1 MKREIRFVVP
11 KDKEG
16 MSLIDFL
23 ASRFPFHTREAWL
36 EQIAQKRVEIDGR
49 TAEADY
55 GLVYRDAMVYT
66 ADDIPEPPARL
77 DVEVVHDDR
86 DILVVNKPPNL
97 PCHPGGRYF
106 HHTLWAVLKTRHGIE
121 SPALVNRLDRE
132 TSGLT
137 VVAKNPEAARKC
149 RTQFNDRRVEKRYI
163 VLVEGSFPDTLHAAG
178 YLTPAREGHL
188 RKPRTFVQSEQG
200 AGEPPGGEW
209 AETLFRRLDFRDGL
223 SEVEALPKTG
233 RMHQIRATLHSL
245 GFPVVG
251 DKTYGVDPSIFL
263 RFCTDSMTEDDRRRL
278 RMDRQALHAAGL
290 RFRHPRTGADLQF
303 DLPLPS
309 DMATL
314 LTPIRVK
321 EDDARII

>member
-1 MKREIRFVVP
+1 MKRGIRFVVP

-16 MSLIDFL
+16 MSLVDFL

-36 EQIAQKRVEIDGR
+36 EQIAQKRVEINGR
-49 TAEADY
+49 TAEANY
-55 GLVYRDAMVYT
+55 GLAYRDAMVYT

-77 DVEVVHDDR
+77 DVEVVYDDR
-86 DILVVNKPPNL
+86 DLLVVNKPPNL

-106 HHTLWAVLKTRHGIE
+106 NHTLWAVLKTRHGIE

-178 YLTPAREGHL
+178 YLTPAHEGHV
-188 RKPRTFVQSEQG
+188 RKPRTFVPSERG
-200 AGEPPGGEW
+200 AGEPPDGEW
-209 AETLFRRLDFRDGL
+209 AETFFRRLDFRNGL
-223 SEVEALPKTG
+223 SEVEVLPQTG

-245 GFPVVG
+245 GVPVVG
-251 DKTYGVDPSIFL
+251 DKTYGVDPAIFL
-263 RFCTDSMTEDDRRRL
+263 RFCTDSMTGDDRRRL

-290 RFRHPRTGADLQF
+290 RFRHPRTGADLRF
-303 DLPLPS
+303 DLPLPP
-309 DMATL
+309 DMENVFL
-314 LTPIRVK
+314 CS
-321 EDDARII
+321 